1 MTDDDRME
9 RAKRIRRMRE
19 GRRGDSA
26 ESDNQESTDG
36 GESTSDDTSSEQETN
51 ASTDEGAGDDHEET
65 VTETGSSDGSEST
78 DDTPLTEGAGE
89 EPSESEWF
97 EDDATVDVSGDED
110 VTEMTAHDS
119 PAADESATGEQTSDT
134 TRQAEQTSETP
145 DAIDDD
151 DAAAAASSAAAAAAA
166 FESDDDT
173 STAEQQA
180 TADDESDSEDAAASQ
195 PNDVDGGL
203 DGADEPTEIEGPAA
217 TQPAESGAE
226 EEIRVLEFRLG
237 DEQYCLNIQHVEE
250 IVKEET
256 VTRVPNTPDHV
267 RGVVDLRGQITTI
280 LDPKISLGIAETDDE
295 QLIIVFDEETFE
307 DQGHTG
313 WVVDEVRQVMPIK
326 ESEVK
331 DSPLDQQAVNGV
343 IERDG
348 QFVIWTE
355 PEVALLED

>member
-1 MTDDDRME
+1 MTDDDDDRME

-19 GRRGDSA
+19 GRRGDSTDENDE
-26 ESDNQESTDG
+26 ESGDDG
-36 GESTSDDTSSEQETN
+36 EPPHDGTGASGESETTPEAGRHDESEDDPSAAT
-51 ASTDEGAGDDHEET
+51 ADDPS
-65 VTETGSSDGSEST
+65 GES
-78 DDTPLTEGAGE
+78 
-89 EPSESEWF
+89 SESEWF
-97 EDDATVDVSGDED
+97 EGEATGDGSGDD
-110 VTEMTAHDS
+110 DQTEMTAHDS
-119 PAADESATGEQTSDT
+119 PAADEPATDDETSDT
-134 TRQAEQTSETP
+134 TGQTDTGEKP

-173 STAEQQA
+173 STVEQQA
-180 TADDESDSEDAAASQ
+180 TADGNESDSEDAGSASQ
-195 PNDVDGGL
+195 PNDVDGEP
-203 DGADEPTEIEGPAA
+203 DDADEPTEIEGPAA
-217 TQPAESGAE
+217 TQSAAETEA
-226 EEIRVLEFRLG
+226 EIRVLEFRLG

-280 LDPKISLGIAETDDE
+280 LDPKVSLGIDETDDE